1 MVAEVEGLVELLQ
14 TRLLLQHLEVVVAV
28 VLPEVAEGQ
37 KQKVLMLAVVEAVVA
52 VVALQRPEPPA
63 MFE

>member
-14 TRLLLQHLEVVVAV
+14 TRLLLLHLEVVVAV

-37 KQKVLMLAVVEAVVA
+37 KQKVLMLAVVEAEVA